1 MIPPASLLLE
11 LASKGLFWRFCYLW
25 GSTSLRV
32 GPLTGK
38 THSKKLAVDQ
48 CILVPSCSLC
58 FFDSSTHSNQC
69 HVRVCIRWLR
79 SQIFPQLDSFKE
91 ESLSLGFR
99 KLKMQYCSGCQNW
112 WKRFGVHLLE
122 YGWDV
127 VKGRDIS
134 VTSGV
139 HNYLADFTPLVF
151 HGLTVSSQ
159 SLDFLSGIQEGQDTL
174 SLVCSR

>member
-25 GSTSLRV
+25 DSTSLRV

-48 CILVPSCSLC
+48 CILVPTRLSSFLTSHTSASTSCSLC
-58 FFDSSTHSNQC
+58 FFDSSTHSNQG

-99 KLKMQYCSGCQNW
+99 KLKMQLFRVSELMEAVRCAFAGVWLGCSQRPRYQC
-112 WKRFGVHLLE
+112 
-122 YGWDV
+122 DV
-127 VKGRDIS
+127 RCPQLS
-134 VTSGV
+134 RRLYS
-139 HNYLADFTPLVF
+139 
-151 HGLTVSSQ
+151 
-159 SLDFLSGIQEGQDTL
+159 SGISRPDCILAESWL
-174 SLVCSR
+174 S